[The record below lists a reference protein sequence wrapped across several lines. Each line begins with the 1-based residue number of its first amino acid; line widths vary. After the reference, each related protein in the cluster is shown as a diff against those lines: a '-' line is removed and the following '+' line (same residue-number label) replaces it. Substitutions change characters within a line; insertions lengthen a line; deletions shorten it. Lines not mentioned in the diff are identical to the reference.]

1 MKRKSILSLGI
12 MPLGLGLTLMTATP
26 AVANTTD
33 QLHIECT
40 GSTTCAAGA
49 TTLVVNSSSGT
60 FGLNATGN
68 GFTGTVFTV
77 ALEPNVGAFV
87 GSPVSFGAL
96 GTSLVLPAGTF
107 TSATG
112 SLQNVV
118 GLQPPSINLNDYVFA
133 SLASASSQAG
143 VTATSFFVREWSSP
157 TGFSD
162 PGAGASN
169 FATCCSFA
177 GLPNGTVIVAFVV
190 GTGGESG
197 NTIQTPLSESLT
209 INTPEPASL
218 LLLGAGLVGI
228 GFWQSKKRR
237 ELAA

>member
-1 MKRKSILSLGI
+1 MKAKAFGKLALALGVVSLGLVLI
-12 MPLGLGLTLMTATP
+12 TVAP

-68 GFTGTVFTV
+68 GFTGTAFTI
-77 ALEPNVGAFV
+77 ALEPNVAAFV

-96 GTSLVLPAGTF
+96 GTSLVLSGAIFTTGALDGLALVPAG
-107 TSATG
+107 
-112 SLQNVV
+112 VD
-118 GLQPPSINLNDYVFA
+118 LNDYVFA

-177 GLPNGTVIVAFVV
+177 GLPNGTVIISFVV
-190 GTGGESG
+190 GTGGEVG
-197 NTIQTPLSESLT
+197 NTIQTPLSGSLT
-209 INTPEPASL
+209 VNTPEPASL
-218 LLLGAGLVGI
+218 LLLGAGLAGI
-228 GFWQSKKRR
+228 GIWRR
-237 ELAA
+237 KSVKI